1 MRKFLLASAALGML
15 VTGVEAAPFA
25 GGRAVGVDTPT
36 AVDNV
41 FWRRVCNPY
50 GRHCRLVW
58 VRGHRRWR

>member
-15 VTGVEAAPFA
+15 MTGVEAAPFA

-36 AVDNV
+36 AVDSV
-41 FWRRVCNPY
+41 AWRRVCNKY

-58 VRGHRRWR
+58 VRRHWR